1 MGVNSCSQKAVI
13 SENMAR
19 NQQILLLIST
29 NKCLWLKTSNLY
41 NYGVCKRT
49 HLTGQNRT
57 HRTNKELLICYIRLY
72 MFMFVPLAFPFI
84 QLFLWDQELSILQ
97 GQHCANCA
105 LKLNKGHKQ
114 FQPMFC
120 LNVFF
125 CYFFYAWFTEGRLL
139 SQKWMVRLWSPHDI
153 SLKSW
158 RWAKG
163 MWSHTE
169 QGIQYNWIMH
179 AEPQYLLYLSWA
191 KLQTPFFP
199 LQTHPHTDLVCVVKN
214 SIFILL

>member
-13 SENMAR
+13 SENMAG

-41 NYGVCKRT
+41 NYGVCKRA
-49 HLTGQNRT
+49 HLTRQNRT
-57 HRTNKELLICYIRLY
+57 HRTNKELLICYIRWY

-125 CYFFYAWFTEGRLL
+125 MHD
-139 SQKWMVRLWSPHDI
+139 SQKGACCLRSGWFDCDHLMI
-153 SLKSW
+153 
-158 RWAKG
+158 
-163 MWSHTE
+163 
-169 QGIQYNWIMH
+169 
-179 AEPQYLLYLSWA
+179 
-191 KLQTPFFP
+191 
-199 LQTHPHTDLVCVVKN
+199 
-214 SIFILL
+214 